1 MRVLVMRKFLT
12 LFLAL
17 GTILSATNFFPLGQ
31 GNRWTLKAE
40 NGAELEIRTGMQFL
54 QHGGEFYWWVSGFD
68 SRPYWMR
75 MTADQELMTLVVEE
89 EAMALAR
96 RFGPPG
102 SHFTTQFAGCP
113 AFAQVSEKRVEWV
126 SNGRSLQALQV
137 LYEGGC
143 PDNSLAEE
151 LYVENVGLVKRVV
164 NTLIGPVSYHLKEAV
179 VGNLVFRD
187 QSGTTV
193 DLSTPNTRLTLDGTK
208 LSVPVQLRLA
218 TRGAEPLRLRFIDGQ
233 RYDFVLRNERGEAVW
248 RWSDGKVFIQAA
260 SEERVTDKS
269 WSEVL
274 EMTVPGPGEYRLE
287 GRLTTVG
294 DPIVAAAVTIRVY

>member
-1 MRVLVMRKFLT
+1 MRKFLT

-31 GNRWTLKAE
+31 GNRWTLQAE
-40 NGAELEIRTGMQFL
+40 NGA
-54 QHGGEFYWWVSGFD
+54 
-68 SRPYWMR
+68 
-75 MTADQELMTLVVEE
+75 
-89 EAMALAR
+89 
-96 RFGPPG
+96 
-102 SHFTTQFAGCP
+102 
-113 AFAQVSEKRVEWV
+113 
-126 SNGRSLQALQV
+126 
-137 LYEGGC
+137 
-143 PDNSLAEE
+143 
-151 LYVENVGLVKRVV
+151 
-164 NTLIGPVSYHLKEAV
+164 
-179 VGNLVFRD
+179 
-187 QSGTTV
+187 
-193 DLSTPNTRLTLDGTK
+193 K

-218 TRGAEPLRLRFIDGQ
+218 SRGAEPLRLRFIDGQ